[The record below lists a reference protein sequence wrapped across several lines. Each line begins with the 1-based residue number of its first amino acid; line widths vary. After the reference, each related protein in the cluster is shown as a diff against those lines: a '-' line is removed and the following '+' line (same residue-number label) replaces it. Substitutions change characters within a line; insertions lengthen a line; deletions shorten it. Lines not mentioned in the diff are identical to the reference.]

1 MRGLPAR
8 CALGG
13 SIAAALVAGGC
24 LDIPAHDVKDAAID
38 APGDGGC
45 AGAPGDCDD
54 DGWPA
59 TSRQPAGADC
69 DDHDPAI
76 NPGAFD
82 DPGTPADEDC
92 LPDGAAQRL
101 MGVSGNQA
109 GWTSGDLS
117 IAFATATRMPSSLRI
132 GNVEA
137 LASEGAC
144 LVSNEEA
151 LGVSLYPAFAA
162 HLRTSTP
169 TGSVTVER
177 AGPAMA
183 TSLVSWA
190 TALPS
195 SGSPRCNA
203 ATTLTANIRFT
214 VLPGQRLIRE
224 DTINVGA
231 AVTSCAGCA
240 NQTGG
245 SPILSSY
252 LALPPSFDRALIEAD
267 PEGAF
272 PAAPVRLTGGG
283 QRVCMRQSAGP
294 GHLAI
299 TWSGPS
305 DGTRLRIT
313 DGGNHALV
321 YDLVHLREV
330 AAMNH
335 VAVTSMVVDAS
346 PVGPC
351 PLELQDAITELAQP
365 PIIDGLS
372 FRPGLGAYEP
382 AAQDSEDGEVSFF
395 ALATIERGLAV
406 RVPGLGDRGVT
417 VWRDPADAALTRLS
431 RDFHYLVQLDPDG
444 ATVVYLPSLLVG
456 DRVTIAGPGREPAP

>member
-1 MRGLPAR
+1 MRATRAR

-13 SIAAALVAGGC
+13 PIAAALLAAGC
-24 LDIPAHDVKDAAID
+24 LEIPAHAVNDAAID
-38 APGDGGC
+38 AADC
-45 AGAPGDCDD
+45 AGPADDCDD

-59 TSRQPAGADC
+59 TSRQAAGADC
-69 DDHDPAI
+69 DDRDPAI

-82 DPGTPADEDC
+82 DPETAADEDC

-101 MGVSGNQA
+101 IGVTGNQA

-117 IAFATATRMPSSLRI
+117 LAFATMTRMPSSLRI
-132 GNVEA
+132 GAVEA
-137 LASEGAC
+137 LASESAC
-144 LVSNEEA
+144 EVSDEEG

-162 HLRTSTP
+162 HLRTTTP
-169 TGSVTVER
+169 VGDNPVER

-183 TSLVSWA
+183 TSLVTWEV
-190 TALPS
+190 TIPS
-195 SGSPRCNA
+195 SGSPRCDA
-203 ATTLTANIRFT
+203 ATTLTASIRFT

-224 DTINVGA
+224 DILEVDA

-245 SPILSSY
+245 LPILSSY
-252 LALPPSFDRALIEAD
+252 LALPPSFDRALVNSDGEA
-267 PEGAF
+267 AF
-272 PAAPVRLTGGG
+272 PSPTRALPAGG
-283 QRVCMRQSAGP
+283 QRVCVRQSAGP

-299 TWSGPS
+299 TWSGS
-305 DGTRLRIT
+305 GDGIRLRGT
-313 DGGNHALV
+313 GGGNRALV
-321 YDLVHLREV
+321 YDLVSLREV

-335 VAVTSMVVDAS
+335 VAVTSMVVDSS

-365 PIIDGLS
+365 PIIDELT

-382 AAQDSEDGEVSFF
+382 TDAADATDGAVSFL
-395 ALATIERGLAV
+395 ALATIDRGLAV

-417 VWRDPADAALTRLS
+417 VWRDPVDGPLTRLS
-431 RDFHYLVQLDPDG
+431 RDFHYLVQLDADG
-444 ATVVYLPSLLVG
+444 ATVVYLPSLLIG